1 MAGAGRTVRPMP
13 ANTPTPKPP
22 AALPD
27 GIEIFR
33 AGRHIDDQGTAHQF
47 SEADLNG
54 MAASYDPALREAPL
68 TVGHPENNLPAYGWV
83 KGVARNAS
91 GALVMN
97 PHQVEPQFA
106 EMVQA
111 GRFKK
116 RSASFY
122 PPAAPNNPTPGKW
135 YLRHV
140 AFLGAQPP
148 AVAGLKD
155 IQFSTADATADGAVS
170 FSESVQSANLP
181 PSANL
186 APVTPLP
193 IPVKQEKPP
202 MTPEEMQ
209 AQIDAAN
216 KKTADA
222 NAARE
227 AAEKTAKES
236 AAQLAS
242 FAESAKAQRHA
253 GHVSFAEGEVKAG
266 RLLPKDKG
274 AAVAVLN
281 LLAESQPVEFSEGDS
296 TKKVTPVEW
305 LKGLIAAAK
314 PVVSFGEHAPGAGHQ
329 PGAGA
334 SKGKTDAEIDTD
346 AKAYSRQNKVSYA
359 EALIAV
365 TSFTS

>member
-1 MAGAGRTVRPMP
+1 MP
-13 ANTPTPKPP
+13 TNTPNTPKS

-47 SEADLNG
+47 SEADLDG
-54 MAASYDPALREAPL
+54 MAASYNPALREAPL

-155 IQFSTADATADGAVS
+155 IQFSTADAAADGAVS
-170 FSESVQSANLP
+170 FSESVTA
-181 PSANL
+181 
-186 APVTPLP
+186 APAFTPT
-193 IPVKQEKPP
+193 VHKEKPT

-209 AQIDAAN
+209 AKIDAAN
-216 KKTADA
+216 KATEEAK
-222 NAARE
+222 AAKE
-227 AAEKTAKES
+227 AAEKKATDATT
-236 AAQLAS
+236 QLAS
-242 FAESAKAQRHA
+242 FAETAKAQRNA
-253 GHVSFAEGEVKAG
+253 GHVSFAESEVKAG

-274 AAVAVLN
+274 AAIAVLN
-281 LLAESQPVEFSEGDS
+281 LLAESQPVEFSEGDT

-314 PVVSFGEHAPGAGHQ
+314 PVVSFGEHAPGAGYQ
-329 PGAGA
+329 PGAGS

-346 AKAYSRQNKVSYA
+346 AKAYARQNKVSYA
-359 EALIAV
+359 EALTAV

>member
-1 MAGAGRTVRPMP
+1 MAH
-13 ANTPTPKPP
+13 
-22 AALPD
+22 
-27 GIEIFR
+27 E
-33 AGRHIDDQGTAHQF
+33 F

-83 KGVARNAS
+83 KGVARNAD
-91 GALVMN
+91 GVLVMT

-122 PPAAPNNPTPGKW
+122 PPAAANNPTPGKW

-170 FSESVQSANLP
+170 FSESVTAAPAFTP
-181 PSANL
+181 P
-186 APVTPLP
+186 VHH
-193 IPVKQEKPP
+193 QEKPT

-216 KKTADA
+216 K
-222 NAARE
+222 AAEAAKAAQE
-227 AAEKTAKES
+227 AAEKTAS
-236 AAQLAS
+236 AATTQLAS
-242 FAESAKAQRHA
+242 FAEAAKAQRHA
-253 GHVSFAEGEVKAG
+253 GHISFAEGEVKAG

-305 LKGLIAAAK
+305 LKGLIASAK
-314 PVVSFGEHAPGAGHQ
+314 PVVSFGEFAPGAGHQ
-329 PGAGA
+329 PGAGSA
-334 SKGKTDAEIDTD
+334 KGKTDAEIDTD
-346 AKAYSRQNKVSYA
+346 AKAYARQNKVSYA
-359 EALIAV
+359 EALSAV

>member
-54 MAASYDPALREAPL
+54 MATSYDPALREAPL

-170 FSESVQSANLP
+170 FSESVTA
-181 PSANL
+181 
-186 APVTPLP
+186 APVFTP
-193 IPVKQEKPP
+193 PVHHQEKPT
-202 MTPEEMQ
+202 MTQEEMQ
-209 AQIDAAN
+209 AQIDAA
-216 KKTADA
+216 KKDA
-222 NAARE
+222 AAAQAQL
-227 AAEKTAKES
+227 AATIKES
-236 AAQLAS
+236 GEKAAAAAAQLAS
-242 FAESAKAQRHA
+242 FAETAKAQRNA

-314 PVVSFGEHAPGAGHQ
+314 PVVSFGEHAPGAGYQ
-329 PGAGA
+329 PGAGS

-346 AKAYSRQNKVSYA
+346 AKAYARQNKVSYA
-359 EALIAV
+359 EALTAV

>member
-1 MAGAGRTVRPMP
+1 MP
-13 ANTPTPKPP
+13 SNTPHTKPLV
-22 AALPD
+22 ALPD

-33 AGRHIDDQGTAHQF
+33 AGTHTDDAGTVHQF

-155 IQFSTADATADGAVS
+155 IQFSAADADGSIS
-170 FSESVQSANLP
+170 FSESADPLHPINAWVAQQ
-181 PSANL
+181 L
-186 APVTPLP
+186 APLTKTKE
-193 IPVKQEKPP
+193 IT

-209 AQIDAAN
+209 AQLEEAKKATAA
-216 KKTADA
+216 A

-227 AAEKTAKES
+227 AAEKS
-236 AAQLAS
+236 ANEATAQLAS
-242 FAESAKAQRHA
+242 FSEAAKTQRNA

-305 LKGLIAAAK
+305 LKGLIANAK
-314 PVVSFGEHAPGAGHQ
+314 PMVSFGEHAPGTGHQ
-329 PGAGA
+329 PGAGS
-334 SKGKTDAEIDTD
+334 SKGKTDTEIDTD
-346 AKAYSRQNKVSYA
+346 AKAYARQNKVSYA
-359 EALIAV
+359 EALSAV

>member
-1 MAGAGRTVRPMP
+1 MP

-33 AGRHIDDQGTAHQF
+33 AGRRTADSGEVYF
-47 SEADLNG
+47 ITEADV
-54 MAASYDPALREAPL
+54 AACAAAYDPALHEAPL
-68 TVGHPENNLPAYGWV
+68 TVGHPASNHPAYGWV
-83 KGVARNAS
+83 KSLQVGAGGVLTS
-91 GALVMN
+91 S
-97 PHQVEPQFA
+97 HKQVEPQFA
-106 EMVQA
+106 ELVA
-111 GRFKK
+111 DGRLKK

-122 PPAAPNNPTPGKW
+122 HPEDPQNPKPGAW

-140 AFLGAQPP
+140 AYLGAQPP
-148 AVAGLKD
+148 AVKGLKD
-155 IQFSTADATADGAVS
+155 IEFSEDGASRAVN
-170 FSESVQSANLP
+170 FSEAIAPTNST
-181 PSANL
+181 PSN
-186 APVTPLP
+186 
-193 IPVKQEKPP
+193 QENT

-209 AQIDAAN
+209 AKIDTANKATEAAN
-216 KKTADA
+216 K
-222 NAARE
+222 AAEEAKAAKE
-227 AAEKTAKES
+227 AAEKKATDATT
-236 AAQLAS
+236 QLAS
-242 FAESAKAQRHA
+242 FAESAKTQRNA

-314 PVVSFGEHAPGAGHQ
+314 PVVSFGEHAPGAGNQ
-329 PGAGA
+329 PSAGS

-346 AKAYSRQNKVSYA
+346 AKAYARQNKVSYA
-359 EALIAV
+359 EAVSAV
-365 TSFTS
+365 IGFSN

>member
-1 MAGAGRTVRPMP
+1 MP

-83 KGVARNAS
+83 KSVARNS
-91 GALVMN
+91 DGMLVMS

-170 FSESVQSANLP
+170 FSESVTAAPAFTP
-181 PSANL
+181 P
-186 APVTPLP
+186 VH
-193 IPVKQEKPP
+193 QEKPT

-227 AAEKTAKES
+227 AAEKKANEATT
-236 AAQLAS
+236 QLAS
-242 FAESAKAQRHA
+242 FAESAKTQRNA

-305 LKGLIAAAK
+305 LKGLIANAK

-329 PGAGA
+329 PGAGS

-346 AKAYSRQNKVSYA
+346 AKAYARQNKVSYA
-359 EALIAV
+359 EALSAV
-365 TSFTS
+365 TSSFTS